1 MYFVF
6 TWIFARPVRRQAT
19 RVKQWKAH
27 FRCVASMPQHDK
39 SKEILA
45 QGATPKAPKTLL

>member
-1 MYFVF
+1 MESSF
-6 TWIFARPVRRQAT
+6 PVRGL
-19 RVKQWKAH
+19 
-27 FRCVASMPQHDK
+27 MPQHDK